1 MRAEKRQS
9 QAAIILKG
17 LRNEVL
23 ENHELLDSLEKGSP
37 SRRKMSLVAATNKVI
52 QDAEDHK
59 YANFFKRLSFTSF
72 FSSCF
77 SCSFLFPSS
86 SRVKAAQME
95 ENNELEKK
103 VELISKDLDDA
114 LEEVALLQEITKEAN
129 DEDDSHGLS
138 NLEVFFLLVLVF
150 ALFINDIWDYQNF
163 PLSNDYQKDIV
174 TYVLVFLFILEMI
187 IISFEE
193 KHYVGSTFFY
203 LDVVGTLVSLLD
215 LSYVV
220 RFMATKSSLS
230 ILRATRASKIGVRSG
245 DIFKF
250 MLSMLKMFRAIRPI
264 FNAVMKNSFHIS
276 WFDQKEKEKEEKLQE
291 HRKKLTPEQ
300 LIIHDDIEGKQD
312 EIMESFAFRIAG
324 LVMILIIIIPFLS
337 SEVIDNS
344 PMIFIKQ
351 VKELAK
357 SNSSNVA
364 DFDDFSL
371 KMYQFYSEKPNQ
383 LKEIKIE
390 LPYLLLNDS
399 SSNMYYQHYQTRN
412 KIVRSDNLFIFQ
424 KYYKIS
430 NEELI
435 NSGKSSLISF
445 SSSLSSS
452 SSSSVSFPKSLSSSI
467 SASINSSVFSLSS
480 SAAATSNLF
489 SSFRSEQSS
498 FSFSQHPSVSSSVS
512 SQSSSSSS
520 AALYT
525 RFLIEIRLDGTAD
538 AKYIAFSSMMSTLLV
553 IVILY
558 CGTASIMG
566 TMNRLVLSPLRN
578 ALIEI
583 AAVVWKDMQ
592 EEEYESS
599 DEDSN
604 ADDVEMEGEEEEEEE
619 EKEDETEEEKETVKL
634 KGVER
639 KVDELTEEEENEKY
653 MKTKRKSLIPFQREL
668 SSRYEYQP
676 IDNNSNNNETND
688 EKKSLNLFEQNH
700 QNTHCVPP
708 NSYQEIPQESYKTSF
723 FPLSIKDFPS
733 IMMAPSSDHI
743 SDSLQPEV
751 DEEDECEERKK
762 MKKREETSMKD
773 EKDEVEVNKSI
784 TVASYDHVQAF
795 VLQDDENNNE
805 PVMHSSPPPPLPS
818 SSSYVHHLLHLPHR
832 TLSNAMDSDLF
843 SLADDDS
850 VVVDERDG
858 RCGCDGD
865 YDIGRLG
872 FDEES
877 EVHNQPYF

>member
-37 SRRKMSLVAATNKVI
+37 SRRKMSLVAATNKVV

-59 YANFFKRLSFTSF
+59 YSNFFKRLSLTSF

-77 SCSFLFPSS
+77 SGSFFFPSS
-86 SRVKAAQME
+86 SRVKAAQVE

-138 NLEVFFLLVLVF
+138 NLEVFFLMVLVF

-187 IISFEE
+187 IIAFEE

-399 SSNMYYQHYQTRN
+399 SSSSNMYYQHYQTRN

-430 NEELI
+430 NEDLM

-445 SSSLSSS
+445 SSASSS

-467 SASINSSVFSLSS
+467 SASINFSISSLSS
-480 SAAATSNLF
+480 SAAAGNVF

-498 FSFSQHPSVSSSVS
+498 FSFSQHPSVSSSIS

-525 RFLIEIRLDGTAD
+525 RFLIEIRIDGTAD

-599 DEDSN
+599 DEESN
-604 ADDVEMEGEEEEEEE
+604 SDDGEIEEEEEEEEE
-619 EKEDETEEEKETVKL
+619 EKEDETEDEKETVKF
-634 KGVER
+634 KRVEG

-653 MKTKRKSLIPFQREL
+653 VKTKRKSLIPFQREISL
-668 SSRYEYQP
+668 RSQRYEYQP
-676 IDNNSNNNETND
+676 IDNNNNNETTD
-688 EKKSLNLFEQNH
+688 EKRNLNLFEQSP
-700 QNTHCVPP
+700 QNNQCDPP
-708 NSYQEIPQESYKTSF
+708 SNYQEIPQESYETSF
-723 FPLSIKDFPS
+723 IPLNIQDFPS
-733 IMMAPSSDHI
+733 IVMDPSSDHM
-743 SDSLQPEV
+743 SNSLQQEV
-751 DEEDECEERKK
+751 EEEDECEERKER
-762 MKKREETSMKD
+762 KKREETSMKD
-773 EKDEVEVNKSI
+773 ENDEVEVNESI
-784 TVASYDHVQAF
+784 AVGSYDHVQAF
-795 VLQDDENNNE
+795 VLQDDDNNNE
-805 PVMHSSPPPPLPS
+805 PVMHSSPPPLLP
-818 SSSYVHHLLHLPHR
+818 SSSYVHHLLHLPHHS
-832 TLSNAMDSDLF
+832 LSNAMDSDLF
-843 SLADDDS
+843 SLGDDES

-858 RCGCDGD
+858 RCGCDED
-865 YDIGRLG
+865 YDIGR
-872 FDEES
+872 
-877 EVHNQPYF
+877 